1 MNNSTQVLKSFLV
14 ARISTETNSGI
25 ANLNEAF
32 YLDFIQLLIT
42 ENSNNINLF
51 LASNNLNFEIDQPFI
66 EEFLF
71 ELAIFYFETKV
82 NDEFIQKLI
91 NENHPDFCEN
101 LRFLKKSKNVIIDLE
116 RKELKNHFNKLDQL
130 ETEIQ
135 TAKIIEFENLNSQI
149 AAKKESMNSDKK
161 IFNLSSLLK
170 YAAIL
175 ILVPTTIILLYLNN
189 KSTHTIVAKNQ
200 KTLQKKTVISDTT
213 KTKNKLIPS
222 SDSAKPKV
230 EIPINEI
237 YQYNITPT
245 QIKYLEEYGFASKT
259 INLIVNNLSNQ
270 LAYLQTCRKNKSFD
284 DQQQKS
290 IQFKIDSLNQLNNT
304 YEFNEKELILK
315 IYHIGKIKEGDI
327 RYFKTNCIM
336 PFNILEITGVTYY
349 VKTTNQPEKLVK
361 IETQEILNEIVE

>member
-1 MNNSTQVLKSFLV
+1 
-14 ARISTETNSGI
+14 
-25 ANLNEAF
+25 
-32 YLDFIQLLIT
+32 
-42 ENSNNINLF
+42 
-51 LASNNLNFEIDQPFI
+51 
-66 EEFLF
+66 
-71 ELAIFYFETKV
+71 
-82 NDEFIQKLI
+82 
-91 NENHPDFCEN
+91 
-101 LRFLKKSKNVIIDLE
+101 
-116 RKELKNHFNKLDQL
+116 
-130 ETEIQ
+130 
-135 TAKIIEFENLNSQI
+135 
-149 AAKKESMNSDKK
+149 MNSDKK

-284 DQQQKS
+284 NQQQKS
-290 IQFKIDSLNQLNNT
+290 IQYKIDSLNQLNNT
-304 YEFNEKELILK
+304 YEYNKKELLLK
-315 IYHIGKIKEGDI
+315 INYIGKIKEENI
-327 RYFKTNCIM
+327 RF
-336 PFNILEITGVTYY
+336 FNSNNKIPYNVLEITGIAYY
-349 VKTTNQPEKLVK
+349 VEPTNQPKKLVK
-361 IETQEILNEIVE
+361 IVDEEILEKIEE

>member
-1 MNNSTQVLKSFLV
+1 MNNSIQILKRFLV
-14 ARISTETNSGI
+14 ARLSTEINSSI
-25 ANLNEAF
+25 ENLDEEF

-42 ENSNNINLF
+42 ENSKNINLF
-51 LASNNLNFEIDQPFI
+51 LASNNLNIEIDQTFI

-71 ELAIFYFETKV
+71 ELAIVYSETKV

-116 RKELKNHFNKLDQL
+116 RKELKNHFKKLDQL
-130 ETEIQ
+130 ETENQ
-135 TAKIIEFENLNSQI
+135 PAKIIHFKWNS
-149 AAKKESMNSDKK
+149 
-161 IFNLSSLLK
+161 IFK

-290 IQFKIDSLNQLNNT
+290 IQFKID
-304 YEFNEKELILK
+304 
-315 IYHIGKIKEGDI
+315 
-327 RYFKTNCIM
+327 
-336 PFNILEITGVTYY
+336 
-349 VKTTNQPEKLVK
+349 
-361 IETQEILNEIVE
+361 